1 MRLRDLNVAERK
13 ALADSLLDLQAVKQG
28 KSGTRSAGHLCVR
41 MPGTSLMIRPC
52 DNRGIEG

>member
-13 ALADSLLDLQAVKQG
+13 ALADSLLDLQAIKQG
-28 KSGTRSAGHLCVR
+28 KSGTRSAAHLCVLIPR
-41 MPGTSLMIRPC
+41 TSLMLGQC